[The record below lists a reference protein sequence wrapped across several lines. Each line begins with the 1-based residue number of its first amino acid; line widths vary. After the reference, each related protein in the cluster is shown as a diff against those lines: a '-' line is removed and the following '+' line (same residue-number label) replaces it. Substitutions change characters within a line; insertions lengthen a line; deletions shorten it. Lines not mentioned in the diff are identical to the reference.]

1 MSGWGLG
8 KVHKQEARQVKRP
21 WGRDWTTCL
30 QRRKVGVTGAAKPE
44 TRWELM
50 TLHCIWCQGRH
61 CVCMPTHSRCSIR
74 AGCTNC
80 TLWTASI
87 WESVCCHFVPSL
99 LPRKF
104 RQLLMS
110 RKPPSASP
118 HQHCFDVLTTLNED
132 PNESLKMASLGW
144 EQNSLHKQ
152 MSKTTR
158 RLARE
163 QTLSPSSSLCR
174 AGRSFPPNAGASL
187 SACISLGCDSPARRT
202 TRLGSYYHMK
212 LWV

>member
-1 MSGWGLG
+1 M
-8 KVHKQEARQVKRP
+8 H
-21 WGRDWTTCL
+21 
-30 QRRKVGVTGAAKPE
+30 
-44 TRWELM
+44 
-50 TLHCIWCQGRH
+50 IY
-61 CVCMPTHSRCSIR
+61 SRCSIS
-74 AGCTNC
+74 AYCKNS
-80 TLWTASI
+80 TLWTDSI
-87 WESVCCHFVPSL
+87 WGSIYCHFVPSL
-99 LPRKF
+99 LPGIF

-163 QTLSPSSSLCR
+163 QTLPPSSLGWTGCPFSQTSRKPIFLPVSPWAVIPIPVQR
-174 AGRSFPPNAGASL
+174 RGRFCFHHVKL
-187 SACISLGCDSPARRT
+187 RT
-202 TRLGSYYHMK
+202 EK
-212 LWV
+212 KNV

>member
-1 MSGWGLG
+1 MGCAG
-8 KVHKQEARQVKRP
+8 
-21 WGRDWTTCL
+21 GR
-30 QRRKVGVTGAAKPE
+30 VGVATSHLILGPGKA
-44 TRWELM
+44 T
-50 TLHCIWCQGRH
+50 
-61 CVCMPTHSRCSIR
+61 VCPCHIHSRCSLSACCR
-74 AGCTNC
+74 NS
-80 TLWTASI
+80 TLWTDSI
-87 WESVCCHFVPSL
+87 SESIYCHFVPSL
-99 LPRKF
+99 LPGKF

-163 QTLSPSSSLCR
+163 QTLPPSSLGWTGHPFSQISREPIFLPV
-174 AGRSFPPNAGASL
+174 FPWDVMPYPSAL
-187 SACISLGCDSPARRT
+187 SWTVLFLPHEAKNREKWKKKKGIRICLNVREVKT
-202 TRLGSYYHMK
+202 
-212 LWV
+212 